1 MKPNSNTKESTRA
14 KYRYLGPGVLL
25 LVLSTCGN
33 AQESTDQESAQSG
46 EEAAREPANPNPLLS
61 PDQVE
66 NQMAADREVNPLYES
81 KLLEPIISWRDQL
94 ATDHGVRLG
103 LDYSTVA
110 VATTDSPGEDG
121 AASGMVRFY
130 GSWDIVNRNKSNTGT
145 FIWKIEH
152 RHKYTTIPVSG
163 LGLNSGY
170 VGIYE
175 PPFSDQGF
183 RLTNLH
189 WKQRFSEGK
198 GAFVAGFLDVTDF
211 VDVYLLASP
220 WTGFMNFAFSTGSAS
235 MDLPNDATL
244 GAGAGYMIADTIYAQ
259 AGLSDANSDPTS
271 PWDGFGSMFSD
282 ADLYTW
288 AEIGWT
294 PGNDKVYFDN
304 AHVTFWHIDS
314 RANGTPSGWGINAS
328 YQRWF
333 DEKWL
338 PFLRAGYADRSGS
351 LLEYSVSAGVGYQP
365 IHQRGVIAV
374 GVNWGRPNPA
384 SFGEVG
390 DQITAELFWRY
401 QLTKEFAITPAL
413 QYINNPALNPDTDNM
428 WVFGLRGR
436 LVF

>member
-244 GAGAGYMIADTIYAQ
+244 GAEAGYMIADTIYAQ

-304 AHVTFWHIDS
+304 AHVTF
-314 RANGTPSGWGINAS
+314 RQA
-328 YQRWF
+328 
-333 DEKWL
+333 
-338 PFLRAGYADRSGS
+338 
-351 LLEYSVSAGVGYQP
+351 
-365 IHQRGVIAV
+365 
-374 GVNWGRPNPA
+374 
-384 SFGEVG
+384 
-390 DQITAELFWRY
+390 
-401 QLTKEFAITPAL
+401 
-413 QYINNPALNPDTDNM
+413 
-428 WVFGLRGR
+428 
-436 LVF
+436 